1 MQVRDAALGVA
12 SNPIPQSD
20 VGKEYA
26 VAQIAQQA
34 RHGLKSPRVH
44 LCFLL
49 WCIRATA
56 RDGTLTPLAPRV
68 LCLRAQMKDGTYQPD
83 AEYSKAAGNELLRRM
98 ARTAPYYKR
107 NRARI
112 CTFWLRNA
120 CTRTDCPYRP
130 CNGDTDMPELNSDPA
145 LRQQNIKD
153 RYHGVNDPVAEKMLR
168 RAEGGAAGGAL
179 TPPEDESI
187 TTLFVGG
194 LDERVDEEALKDHFY
209 PFGELASV
217 RVVRDRKCAFVTF
230 AARAAAEKAAEG
242 LGGGQ
247 LVVKGL
253 RLKLMWGKPVARG
266 APAGGAAGGA
276 PPPGWAAGAPPPGWP
291 PGMPQQ
297 GAPAYASYYPSMDA
311 NAMGTARGGAGGAQ

>member
-1 MQVRDAALGVA
+1 MSQL
-12 SNPIPQSD
+12 
-20 VGKEYA
+20 
-26 VAQIAQQA
+26 
-34 RHGLKSPRVH
+34 
-44 LCFLL
+44 
-49 WCIRATA
+49 
-56 RDGTLTPLAPRV
+56 TLLAPP
-68 LCLRAQMKDGTYQPD
+68 LFNPACAQMKDGTYQPD

-153 RYHGVNDPVAEKMLR
+153 RYHGVNDPVAEKMMR
-168 RAEGGAAGGAL
+168 RAAGAGAAGAAL
-179 TPPEDESI
+179 TPPEDASV

-209 PFGELASV
+209 PFGELASI

-230 AARAAAEKAAEG
+230 AERAAAEKAADG

-266 APAGGAAGGA
+266 PPPAGGAAGGA
-276 PPPGWAAGAPPPGWP
+276 APPWMPGAPPPGWP
-291 PGMPQQ
+291 PGAAPQMQ
-297 GAPAYASYYPSMDA
+297 QQMGAPAYASYYPSMDL
-311 NAMGTARGGAGGAQ
+311 NAMGTSRGAAAGGGAQ

>member
-1 MQVRDAALGVA
+1 
-12 SNPIPQSD
+12 
-20 VGKEYA
+20 
-26 VAQIAQQA
+26 
-34 RHGLKSPRVH
+34 
-44 LCFLL
+44 
-49 WCIRATA
+49 
-56 RDGTLTPLAPRV
+56 
-68 LCLRAQMKDGTYQPD
+68 MKDGTYQPD

-153 RYHGVNDPVAEKMLR
+153 RYHGVNDPVAEKMMR
-168 RAEGGAAGGAL
+168 RAAGSDAGAAL
-179 TPPEDESI
+179 TAPEDASI

-209 PFGELASV
+209 PFGELASI
-217 RVVRDRKCAFVTF
+217 RVVRERKCAFVTF

-253 RLKLMWGKPVARG
+253 RLKLMWGKPVARAAPQGPPGGWPGGAGAG
-266 APAGGAAGGA
+266 AP
-276 PPPGWAAGAPPPGWP
+276 PPPGWP
-291 PGMPQQ
+291 PAPQQQ
-297 GAPAYASYYPSMDA
+297 GAPAYASYYPSMDP
-311 NAMGTARGGAGGAQ
+311 NAMGTARMGGAGGAQ